1 MIMIVIYVRK
11 LQVISVIFVIWCRIA
26 LAGRLQKSIEN
37 SIILNQYK
45 NPYNKLAHY
54 DTTAEEILASFTSP
68 EELHDI
74 SMVVMGAGTGGT
86 MTGIAMKLKEKIS
99 NIKIV
104 GVDPYGSILST
115 QKSNEQATASEA
127 PYDTEN
133 NGDDRAYDSPVFEP
147 KKYEKTGGYLVEGI
161 GYDFI
166 PESMDPSLADHW
178 YRSTDEESF
187 LMSRNLIRYE
197 GLLVGGSSG
206 SAMSAAI
213 TIAKR
218 LNIKGKVI
226 VILPDSIRNYLTK
239 FVADDWMYCH
249 DFLKDPYIQEI
260 RRKQD
265 FSCLTLASLKLGQ
278 PCSFQQASVT
288 VRMALKQLKLVN
300 ASFGLIKEKTEL
312 KGIFE
317 VKPISYKLLLKD
329 TSEKKRFLET
339 PAFQVMTSITEGLSR
354 NKIIHDSMLLQE
366 AEKLLFNSNGMD
378 TLLVLDGEN
387 RVKGVLS
394 IHDIVYLQL

>member
-1 MIMIVIYVRK
+1 
-11 LQVISVIFVIWCRIA
+11 
-26 LAGRLQKSIEN
+26 
-37 SIILNQYK
+37 
-45 NPYNKLAHY
+45 
-54 DTTAEEILASFTSP
+54 
-68 EELHDI
+68 
-74 SMVVMGAGTGGT
+74 
-86 MTGIAMKLKEKIS
+86 
-99 NIKIV
+99 
-104 GVDPYGSILST
+104 
-115 QKSNEQATASEA
+115 
-127 PYDTEN
+127 
-133 NGDDRAYDSPVFEP
+133 
-147 KKYEKTGGYLVEGI
+147 
-161 GYDFI
+161 
-166 PESMDPSLADHW
+166 
-178 YRSTDEESF
+178 
-187 LMSRNLIRYE
+187 MSRNLIRYE

-260 RRKQD
+260 RKRHH

-278 PCSFQQASVT
+278 PYSFQQATVT
-288 VRMALKQLKLVN
+288 IRMALKQLKLVN

-317 VKPISYKLLLKD
+317 VKPIASKLLLKD

-339 PAFQVMTSITEGLSR
+339 PAFQVMTSITEALSR
-354 NKIIHDSMLLQE
+354 NKIIHDSMLVQE

-378 TLLVLDGEN
+378 TLLVLDSEN
-387 RVKGVLS
+387 HVKGVLS